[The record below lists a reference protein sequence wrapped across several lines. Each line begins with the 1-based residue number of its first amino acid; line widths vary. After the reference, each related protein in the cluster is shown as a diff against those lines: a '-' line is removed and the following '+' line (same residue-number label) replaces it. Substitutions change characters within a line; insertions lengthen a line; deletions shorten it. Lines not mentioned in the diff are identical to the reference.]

1 VLRTVEI
8 TAELTVPLR
17 GEVFHNLHWQKKL
30 DLSLDCFICKR
41 TGRTTHLRYGEECA
55 VCSGSQ
61 RAEHP
66 AAGRV
71 AAFDVTDE
79 RERTALRTVVDYWWA
94 PFHDIKR
101 DEPAAALTRAPWV
114 RLYLGYRCPESQQA
128 EAFSIQS
135 NMVRPV
141 SQTCTHCA
149 HPLAT
154 SAQSPNIRL
163 MS

>member
-1 VLRTVEI
+1 MLRTVEI

-30 DLSLDCFICKR
+30 DLSLDCFTCER
-41 TGRTTHLRYGEECA
+41 TGRTTHFRYGEECA

-66 AAGRV
+66 AAARV
-71 AAFDVTDE
+71 AAFDITDE
-79 RERTALRTVVDYWWA
+79 RERTVLRAVVDYWWA

-101 DEPAAALTRAPWV
+101 DQPATTRTRAPWV

-141 SQTCTHCA
+141 SQACTRCA